1 MSGRNR
7 TDDTPIRVGSI
18 EVASVDGGRVHVS
31 VGDEG
36 VTLDRRGCT
45 DLVHALL
52 EALDT
57 ARAQQYSDS
66 GGSAVRRRCPRQSSP
81 A

>member
-7 TDDTPIRVGSI
+7 TDGTPIRVGRI
-18 EVASVDGGRVHVS
+18 EVAAVDGRVHVS
-31 VGDEG
+31 VEAEG

-52 EALDT
+52 EALD
-57 ARAQQYSDS
+57 AAQQ
-66 GGSAVRRRCPRQSSP
+66 
-81 A
+81 

>member
-7 TDDTPIRVGSI
+7 TDSTPIRVGPI
-18 EVASVDGGRVHVS
+18 EVAPIDGRVHVS
-31 VGDEG
+31 VGVEG

-52 EALDT
+52 EALDAT
-57 ARAQQYSDS
+57 AVQQ
-66 GGSAVRRRCPRQSSP
+66 
-81 A
+81 